1 MLWNQSLYADN
12 IGLFA
17 TKKKCETIKK
27 KWWKKL
33 ILISSYLSK
42 ELRRFNEIFR

>member
-27 KWWKKL
+27 NDEK
-33 ILISSYLSK
+33 S
-42 ELRRFNEIFR
+42 